1 MMTLPFCVV
10 ADVDQTRY
18 ANIMQH
24 GIVSPQ
30 LPESLGMLE
39 SEESPVT
46 KQGRRGALLVYEAL
60 RDDIL
65 WLRIEPGQAIDE
77 VALARRFKTSRT
89 PVREALLLLH
99 GEWLV
104 QFLPNRST
112 IVSPLTLN
120 NAREYFDSHLVL
132 ARMAARAATLTGRAD
147 RGTMLSLHR
156 DFERAM
162 SDGACEQ
169 AFRTSL
175 KLHRMLAR
183 LTGNIFLNRYF
194 GHSLDAGMRAK
205 ILFYFPK
212 LDSRERLRAG
222 VLLEALI
229 EAVISGDADAGD
241 NAMKALVVH
250 EIGVILRSLYPAF
263 GDRMD
268 LAMEEFPT

>member
-1 MMTLPFCVV
+1 MQDGIELPQPPV
-10 ADVDQTRY
+10 R
-18 ANIMQH
+18 
-24 GIVSPQ
+24 P
-30 LPESLGMLE
+30 GMLE
-39 SEESPVT
+39 IEESPVT
-46 KQGRRGALLVYEAL
+46 EQRRRGAILVYEAL

-65 WLRIEPGQAIDE
+65 WLRIKPGQAIDE

-89 PVREALLLLH
+89 PIREALLLLH
-99 GEWLV
+99 GDWLV
-104 QFLPNRST
+104 QFLPNRTS
-112 IVSPLTLN
+112 IVAPLTLN

-132 ARMAARAATLTGRAD
+132 ARMTVRAAVLTGCAD
-147 RGTMLSLHR
+147 RGSLLSLHR
-156 DFERAM
+156 EFEKAM
-162 SDGACEQ
+162 SDGAWEQ

-175 KLHRMLAR
+175 KLHRTLAR

-194 GHSLDAGMRAK
+194 THSLDAGMRTK

-212 LDSRERLRAG
+212 LDAGERKRAG

-241 NAMKALVVH
+241 DAMTALVEH

-268 LAMEEFPT
+268 LTVGEFST